1 MHSPLSVSRALLLY
15 GIYISNIGLIAI
27 LWPVYMGFITETF
40 LVLSAVLSVFALSVF
55 PIVTCGR
62 ISEIGNTRYLIIF
75 GALCLLNIPSCIT
88 LTFRAVQDHAT
99 ALCQDLSESD
109 DCTLTHVFIGFYYTS
124 VIFAIIGFVITYIDR
139 RAGSAPKVSPQYPNA
154 RVAGPPFGVA
164 AFQYPQ
170 DVELENV
177 NVITE
182 LPTRMAKQ
190 AHAETRRSSESPVW
204 WNIT

>member
-1 MHSPLSVSRALLLY
+1 MRKADGSTS
-15 GIYISNIGLIAI
+15 
-27 LWPVYMGFITETF
+27 
-40 LVLSAVLSVFALSVF
+40 
-55 PIVTCGR
+55 TCGR

-75 GALCLLNIPSCIT
+75 GALCLLGIRTSPDCAACTCYSNSSSASCIT

-109 DCTLTHVFIGFYYTS
+109 DCTLAHVFIGFYYTS
-124 VIFAIIGFVITYIDR
+124 VIFGMFGESCYSMPVAHFHLAIIGFAITYIDR
-139 RAGSAPKVSPQYPNA
+139 RAGSAPEVLPHYPNA
-154 RVAGPPFGVA
+154 RATGPPFGVT

-182 LPTRMAKQ
+182 LPARKAKQ
-190 AHAETRRSSESPVW
+190 AHAERSSESPV
-204 WNIT
+204 

>member
-1 MHSPLSVSRALLLY
+1 
-15 GIYISNIGLIAI
+15 
-27 LWPVYMGFITETF
+27 MGFITESF
-40 LVLSAVLSVFALSVF
+40 LVLSAVLSVLALSVF

-62 ISEIGNTRYLIIF
+62 ISEIGNTTYLIIF

-88 LTFRAVQDHAT
+88 LTFRAVQGHAT

-109 DCTLTHVFIGFYYTS
+109 DCTLAHVFIGFYYTS
-124 VIFAIIGFVITYIDR
+124 VILAIIGFVITCINR
-139 RAGSAPKVSPQYPNA
+139 RAGSAPEVLPHYPNA
-154 RVAGPPFGVA
+154 RATGPPFGVA

-182 LPTRMAKQ
+182 LPARKAKL
-190 AHAETRRSSESPVW
+190 AHAERSSESPV
-204 WNIT
+204 

>member
-1 MHSPLSVSRALLLY
+1 MRKAD
-15 GIYISNIGLIAI
+15 G
-27 LWPVYMGFITETF
+27 
-40 LVLSAVLSVFALSVF
+40 SAS
-55 PIVTCGR
+55 TCGR

-75 GALCLLNIPSCIT
+75 GALCLLNLRTSLDCAACTYCSDALSASCIT
-88 LTFRAVQDHAT
+88 LTFRAVQNHAT

-109 DCTLTHVFIGFYYTS
+109 DCTSTHVLIGFYYTS
-124 VIFAIIGFVITYIDR
+124 MIFGMFGESCYSMPVAHFHLAIIGFVITYIDR

-154 RVAGPPFGVA
+154 RAAGPPFGVA

-182 LPTRMAKQ
+182 LPARMAKQ
-190 AHAETRRSSESPVW
+190 VHAETRRSSESPVW

>member
-1 MHSPLSVSRALLLY
+1 MHSPLSISRALLLY
-15 GIYISNIGLIAI
+15 GIYISNIGSIAI

-40 LVLSAVLSVFALSVF
+40 LVLSAVLSICALSVF

-75 GALCLLNIPSCIT
+75 GALCLLNLPSCIT

-109 DCTLTHVFIGFYYTS
+109 DCASTHVLIESCYSTPVAHFHLAT
-124 VIFAIIGFVITYIDR
+124 IGFVITYIDR
-139 RAGSAPKVSPQYPNA
+139 RAGSVPQVLPYYPNA
-154 RVAGPPFGVA
+154 RAAGPPFGVA

-177 NVITE
+177 NVNHGT
-182 LPTRMAKQ
+182 
-190 AHAETRRSSESPVW
+190 SSQKGEAGAYREVV
-204 WNIT
+204 